1 MSIFTS
7 ARALILAIAL
17 VFVTP
22 CGASS
27 QACPTE
33 IGSKDGDVPFG
44 ATVCSPDKKLQAKE
58 TDPRNMGRI
67 LILDAKGATLRQIQ
81 VGEVANPLK
90 GLAFSPDSRW
100 LACMYHHDGPNANY
114 IALYD
119 MATGVLKVRIP
130 VAEPYNHMRFNTDGK
145 TITARTKD
153 GRTHQVVIP

>member
-1 MSIFTS
+1 MRMSNS
-7 ARALILAIAL
+7 AKALFLAAAL

-33 IGSKDGDVPFG
+33 TGSKDGDVPFG

-67 LILDAKGATLRQIQ
+67 LILDAKGTTIRQIQ

-90 GLAFSPDSRW
+90 GLAFSPDSRL

-114 IALYD
+114 VALYEVGTGTLKTRIAL
-119 MATGVLKVRIP
+119 
-130 VAEPYNHMRFNTDGK
+130 AEPYNHMRFNSDGK
-145 TITARTKD
+145 AITLRAKD
-153 GRTHQVVIP
+153 GRTHQVVIQ